1 MFFSR
6 VLKVAAVAFLSL
18 VTQAA
23 VLPVGAQS
31 SSVESA
37 GGQSGGAGEGF
48 RVISMTPAGE
58 LPSQVKYPSIQVQFS
73 EPVVALK
80 ALGTQSSSSEYLTIE
95 PKLNGVFRWKGTSIL
110 SFDSTDEVLP
120 QKEYTIKVSPKTKSV
135 KGNAITGQL
144 EYRFHTEELKLTAVR
159 PAYAEYKDGRYVN
172 TASVPLEAA
181 RDIGVSFNFPV
192 NCAVV
197 RDYISVTDSGGNEIS
212 FTAAQNQKAKDER
225 AFIRLTLDAQPPE
238 DTDVIVTLKKGAMA
252 DRDCY
257 PTSADRQKKFH
268 TLVKFRVTGVD
279 WSRSS
284 RNADDDFPVYIS
296 FSAPLKEGSEEEL
309 AKCVSTSLGRAVTKD
324 NLSVSGSCLSVSGL
338 GVKHG
343 DTYRILIAK
352 TLSDIYGRQLD
363 KDYSYD
369 ITVPQPESY
378 ALFQNSGFKALE
390 ANASPTITFYHQNI
404 KAGSYY
410 KLESL
415 SGAGTGSGKAEGT
428 GAAVKTF
435 VLDPARIPQD
445 KKITEVVDLRPF
457 LEESGGTY
465 HGAVKFTA
473 RIVYEYAPSWRKDSK
488 PSLETMENEQ
498 ILQVTDLGVTARY
511 AYDKAV
517 LLVTSLKDGKPVA
530 GADVSAYFIPYPDYD
545 KQESILTGSHKAIA
559 TAVTNKD
566 GIAEFD
572 FSAGGDRSLLD
583 RNDNTGLYFE
593 ARTKDDRVIY
603 SPGSFYG
610 IVRYRSE
617 PVYTKALIENSASP
631 DEPEETGDSHK
642 RMVAYGFSDRRLYK
656 PGEIV
661 SFTLIDRN
669 LLRDG
674 RYETPSGNEAKYT
687 IQLTDGGWRN
697 AKVYYSGEGT
707 LDGEGMMSA
716 VMKLPDDIAPGSYT
730 IAYRRSCGTG
740 AAASEQTYNES
751 IDVQFFEKLRFEA
764 STGIADLTYFRGDT
778 LSADVQASYLGGG
791 SMGGASTRSFWSSDA
806 GYFSPKGDDYKGMS
820 FTPLEHT
827 VWHNWHGDENG
838 SLDGDGK
845 LSSSHSTKDDGFDGF
860 PRTYTIETQ
869 ISDSGNQA
877 VRTTASTTVHPAR
890 YYLGI
895 GNAKKGGRGAAG
907 FPRKGEQVS
916 FSYTAITPLEK
927 LPSARDRGKNT
938 KIKMELVHES
948 WKSVQ
953 EMSGRGVV
961 TTRWVRELVTEEE
974 RELSF
979 PSSAKPASFSVKPK
993 EGGVYKIRLSA
1004 VDGDGN
1010 SVVSER
1016 SFYVISSDWY
1026 YRGNNGDAIT
1036 LRADKEEYNVGDTA
1050 SILLE
1055 SPLEKGKYLLCVER
1069 EKLISHKVIDI
1080 DSPVSEIKIP
1090 IEESYVPVVYVSL
1103 SSFSES
1109 GGKTGAEELT
1119 HSVFG
1124 VTSLNVS
1131 TRSRVIDVEI
1141 RADQKSYEPGSR
1153 VTLTLRAIRDGKPVP
1168 DARIALQA
1176 VDRGVLDLIDYHVEN
1191 PLDRF
1196 YARWLF
1202 NDGASGGDSRSLLVA
1217 QEEATMEAEEDMVYA
1232 TNGMRMYKSAATA
1245 DMAESAMEPM
1255 AADAGGEAG
1264 GMKVRRNFASTA
1276 YYNPSIVTG
1285 KDGKATVSFTLPDSI
1300 TAYRLT
1306 AAAVKADLFGLGEEE
1321 MSVAEPVSARPVL
1334 PRVLRLDDRGEVG
1347 LTVSNL
1353 KSSASEVSVRLEILE
1368 GTEAAGEKQ
1377 DASSVQKLP
1386 GRASV
1391 KGKDTKKLKV
1401 AANTTKALMFDITA
1415 EKQGWV
1421 TLAFTLTGKDIN
1433 EKLLLPL
1440 EIEKPYIFETVTTV
1454 GSVEG
1459 AEGAKE
1465 LLVIPGDAE
1474 DGRGSLYVQLDP
1486 TRLGVLR
1493 EAIGYVFHYPYG
1505 CLEQRSS
1512 ATLPLVAFGDYIK
1525 LFGLES
1531 EVAYPKGVAESE
1543 IRSWAGSQRP
1553 DGGFPYWPGGNE
1565 SSNYV
1570 SMRIA
1575 EILALAKENGIPAGD
1590 INQTRLAAYL
1600 ISNADENLRKYPGQA
1615 WSLYTAAYAYYAAD
1629 RIGGKVDAASLD
1641 KILASDEADVETLA
1655 LVGLTY
1661 LNKGD
1666 GEKARTI
1673 ATKLR
1678 SFTRLT
1684 ARGIDITG
1692 KYEGHRWCFLN
1703 DTSEKYALCLQFFTR
1718 LDRRDDVNQHLVY
1731 ELLKMQRA
1739 GNGYWKST
1747 AATSRVLIALNSYIR
1762 ENRLEGLDFTAQALL
1777 GGKELLSGSFKGVTA
1792 EAVESEVQFN
1802 KELKKLARDK
1812 ELELDFTRS
1821 GTGTLYYTASMR
1833 YAIPAGKQT
1842 ARDEGIC
1849 VYTEIYDAETGEK
1862 VTGDK
1867 LISGRMY
1874 RETICLS
1881 STMDLEFV
1889 ALRAPVPA
1897 GAEILN
1903 SAFVTTISAP
1913 ERQPSAEEKSY
1924 PWWGGRNYGLSY
1936 KKIYDD
1942 EVQYFWN
1949 YMRRGSQNIEFVFR
1963 ATRTGSYGTPAAT
1976 AECMYEEEIFGRSDG
1991 KVWKIE

>member
-1 MFFSR
+1 MVFSR
-6 VLKVAAVAFLSL
+6 VTKVAAVAFLSA
-18 VTQAA
+18 VAQIAA
-23 VLPVGAQS
+23 VLPAGAQS
-31 SSVESA
+31 P
-37 GGQSGGAGEGF
+37 GGQQDGAGEGF
-48 RVISMTPAGE
+48 RVISMTPLGE

-120 QKEYTIKVSPKTKSV
+120 QKEYTVKVSPKTKSV
-135 KGNAITGQL
+135 KGNTITGQL
-144 EYRFHTEELKLTAVR
+144 EYGFHTEELKLTSVC
-159 PAYAEYKDGRYVN
+159 PAYAEFKEGRYVN
-172 TASVPLEAA
+172 NSSVPLEAA
-181 RDIGVSFNFPV
+181 RDIGVFFNFPV

-197 RDYISVTDSGGNEIS
+197 KDYITVTDSSGKS
-212 FTAAQNQKAKDER
+212 LPFTAAQNQKVKDEKN
-225 AFIRLTLDAQPPE
+225 FIRLTLDAQPPE
-238 DTDVIVTLKKGAMA
+238 DTDIIVTLRKGAVA

-257 PTSADRQKKFH
+257 PTSADRQNRFH
-268 TLVKFRVTGVD
+268 TLVKFRITSVD

-284 RNADDDFPVYIS
+284 RNANDDFPVYVS
-296 FSAPLKEGSEEEL
+296 FSAPLKEGSEEDL
-309 AKCVSTSLGRAVTKD
+309 ARSISTSLGKAVTKD
-324 NLSVSGSCLSVSGL
+324 NLAVSGSCLTLSKL

-343 DTYRILIAK
+343 DKYKILVAK
-352 TLSDIYGRQLD
+352 TLTDIYGRQLD
-363 KDYSYD
+363 KDCSYD

-390 ANASPTITFYHQNI
+390 ENAAPSITFYHQNI

-410 KLESL
+410 KVESL
-415 SGAGTGSGKAEGT
+415 SGTSA
-428 GAAVKTF
+428 KTF
-435 VLDPARIPQD
+435 ALDPSRIEQN

-457 LEESGGTY
+457 LKESGGIY

-473 RIVYEYAPSWRKDSK
+473 HIVYEYAPSWRKEG

-498 ILQVTDLGVTARY
+498 LLQVTDLGVTARY

-530 GADVSAYFIPYPDYD
+530 GADVSAYFIPHPDYD
-545 KQESILTGSHKAIA
+545 KQETILTGSYKAVA

-572 FSAGGDRSLLD
+572 FSAGGDKSLLD
-583 RNDNTGLYFE
+583 RNDNAGLYFE
-593 ARTKDDRVIY
+593 ARTKDDRVLY
-603 SPGSFYG
+603 SPGSYYG

-631 DEPEETGDSHK
+631 DEPEVAEDIHK

-656 PGEIV
+656 PGETV

-730 IAYRRSCGTG
+730 ISYKRKCGTG
-740 AAASEQTYNES
+740 ASASEQTYNES

-764 STGIADLTYFRGDT
+764 STNIADLTYFKGDT
-778 LSADVQASYLGGG
+778 LSAEVQASYLGGG
-791 SMGGASTRSFWSSDA
+791 SMGGAQARSFWSSDS

-860 PRTYTIETQ
+860 PRTYTVETQ

-895 GNAKKGGRGAAG
+895 GSAKKGGRGSAG
-907 FPRKGEQVS
+907 FPKKGEQVS
-916 FSYTAITPLEK
+916 FLYTAITPLEK

-953 EMSGRGVV
+953 EMNARGVV

-974 RELSF
+974 KELSF

-993 EGGVYKIRLSA
+993 DGGVYKIRLSA
-1004 VDGDGN
+1004 ADGDGN

-1036 LRADKEEYNVGDTA
+1036 LKADKEEYNVGDTA

-1055 SPLEKGKYLLCVER
+1055 SPLEKGKYLVCVER

-1119 HSVFG
+1119 RSVFG

-1131 TRSRVIDVEI
+1131 TKSRSIDIEI
-1141 RADQKSYEPGSR
+1141 RTDQKSYEPGSK
-1153 VTLTLRAIRDGKPVP
+1153 VTLTLRASKDGKPVP
-1168 DARIALQA
+1168 NARIAVQA
-1176 VDRGVLDLIDYHVEN
+1176 VDRGVLDLIDYHVESPVN
-1191 PLDRF
+1191 RF

-1217 QEEATMEAEEDMVYA
+1217 QEEETEAAEEEAMLMGA
-1232 TNGMRMYKSAATA
+1232 SNGTRMLYKSAATA
-1245 DMAESAMEPM
+1245 DMAVAESAME
-1255 AADAGGEAG
+1255 ADAGGEDG
-1264 GMKVRRNFASTA
+1264 GMKVRKNFASTA

-1285 KDGKATVSFTLPDSI
+1285 KDGKATVTFTLPDSI

-1306 AAAVKADLFGLGEEE
+1306 AAVVKADLFGIGEEE
-1321 MSVAEPVSARPVL
+1321 MSVAEPISARPVL
-1334 PRVLRLDDRGEVG
+1334 PRVLRLDDKGEVG
-1347 LTVSNL
+1347 LTISNL

-1368 GTEAAGEKQ
+1368 GTEAADEKQ
-1377 DASSVQKLP
+1377 NASSVQKLP

-1391 KGKDTKKLKV
+1391 KGKDMKKLKV

-1415 EKQGWV
+1415 EKQGWI

-1433 EKLLLPL
+1433 EKMLLPL

-1459 AEGAKE
+1459 GDGARE
-1465 LLVIPGDAE
+1465 LLVLPGDAE

-1493 EAIGYVFHYPYG
+1493 EAISYVFHYPYG

-1531 EVAYPKGVAESE
+1531 EVVYPKGVAESE
-1543 IRSWAGSQRP
+1543 IRSWAGSQRS
-1553 DGGFPYWPGGNE
+1553 DGGFPYWPGGSE

-1590 INQTRLAAYL
+1590 IKQERLASYL
-1600 ISNADENLRKYPGQA
+1600 INNADENLRKYPGQA
-1615 WSLYTAAYAYYAAD
+1615 WSLYTAAYAYYAAE
-1629 RIGGKVDAASLD
+1629 RIGGKVDDANLD

-1661 LNKGD
+1661 LNKGNA
-1666 GEKARTI
+1666 EKARTV

-1703 DTSEKYALCLQFFTR
+1703 DTSEKYALYLQFFTK
-1718 LDRRDDVNQHLVY
+1718 LDRRDEVNQHLVY

-1747 AATSRVLIALNSYIR
+1747 VATSRVLIALNSYIK
-1762 ENRLEGLDFTAQALL
+1762 ENKLENLDFTAQALL

-1792 EAVESEVQFN
+1792 EAVESEVQFGG

-1812 ELELDFTRS
+1812 ELALDFTKS

-1833 YAIPAGKQT
+1833 YAVPAGKQT
-1842 ARDEGIC
+1842 AWDEGIC

-1862 VTGDK
+1862 VSGDK
-1867 LISGRMY
+1867 LVSGRLY

-1913 ERQPSAEEKSY
+1913 ESQKEKAEKAY
-1924 PWWGGRNYGLSY
+1924 PWWGVRNYGLSY